1 MSCTGFYDRM
11 LFILR
16 GETSKMASTS
26 ATALLSA
33 LVNSYAGALV
43 SVSQTVGITAE
54 FLKTETSPG
63 INAPDSK
70 VAALISIVGGPA
82 HSTASLM
89 ADMAAFD
96 AYVGAFTGGMV
107 KATQDDPM
115 SMSVLGELTNMISGQ
130 ALIKAGVPGLDITPP
145 QVLCGDSIKQIPTK
159 KPDVKSFTL
168 PFKVGAGKLYLILS
182 VHGG

>member
-1 MSCTGFYDRM
+1 
-11 LFILR
+11 
-16 GETSKMASTS
+16 MASTN
-26 ATALLSA
+26 ATTLLSA

-43 SVSQTVGITAE
+43 SVSQTVGIQAE
-54 FLKTETSPG
+54 FLKAETCPG
-63 INAPDSK
+63 VNAPGSQ

-89 ADMAAFD
+89 ADMPAFD

-107 KATQDDPM
+107 KANPTDPM

-145 QVLCGDSIKQIPTK
+145 QVLSGENIKTIPPK
-159 KPDVKSFTL
+159 KADVKSFTL
-168 PFKVGAGKLYLILS
+168 PFAVGGGKLYLILS
-182 VHGG
+182 VHGD